1 MVLVIL
7 DIILDKF
14 LYCCITKHSNTLD
27 KIGRLDI
34 GLKSVVDVRIF
45 TYRIDQILSAIH

>member
-1 MVLVIL
+1 MVLVIS

-14 LYCCITKHSNTLD
+14 LYCITKHSNTLD

-45 TYRIDQILSAIH
+45 TNRID